1 MKTLITL
8 IAATCL
14 VTAAFGQQPDPPSK
28 PNPDY
33 QKMAALLGEW
43 TYAGE
48 DLTTFLGPGGNFAG
62 RMTGRLILE
71 GLAREFTYREK
82 KPQGET
88 QSLEINWY
96 DPVAKNHVYVLLSND
111 GYIEQGPFTIN
122 GSLATWEGTCVTGGK
137 QYKTRGAET
146 TAPDGMSK
154 IQKTEISAD
163 GKMWTLWRE
172 ARFTKVAATPAEN
185 ASVEQELIKLKK
197 DWAAA
202 VVKRDLAFLDRILA
216 DDYAWTAS
224 DGNVWSKAETLAS
237 LKSRDDVV
245 SSCVTDDFKV
255 RVYGDTALVTARSTF
270 KETLHGKDVSGQ
282 ERFTDTWVKRVGRW
296 QCVAMHCS
304 KIAQRP
310 SEPPGRK
317 AEGSTPPVKKM
328 TAFTQQPSQPTTP
341 SAAQEELVQPPAFGI
356 APTPQIR
363 PEAIHAHLAFLAD
376 DLLEGRGT
384 GSRGHKLAVNYIRSQ
399 CEAFGLCGAADGGGY
414 FQKVPLVRTIV
425 EEKQTTL
432 DLKTGDGTRSLVY
445 GTDFVILDTH
455 KETEGN
461 ATGELV
467 FVGYGVTASEQGY
480 DDYAGLDVKGKIV
493 VMLSDEAPSSFP
505 PAVRAYYT
513 DHDAKRSNAAA
524 HGAIGAI
531 YVRSP
536 ATEKRFS
543 WQFLLRELRIGFNS
557 LRWLDTNGRPHGL
570 DDTLRVFGTL
580 NRSGAEVLFANEKYG
595 LTEVFS
601 AVEKGAPPRFTLAK
615 SATVKFRSRHEKIES
630 DNVVAVL
637 EGSDPVLKNEYV
649 LYSTHVDH
657 LGIGDAVDGDSIYNG
672 AMDNAGGCAV
682 LLEVARSFGTL
693 RERPRR
699 SVIFLFVTGEE
710 AGLLGSDYFAS
721 HPTIPMGQIVANINC
736 DGGMSLTPL
745 SDVIA
750 WGAEHSSFEAA
761 VQQAASQTGF
771 TVSPDPF
778 PEEGLFVRSDQF
790 SFVKKGV
797 PAIFVDVGVK
807 STQTGVDGL
816 ALLKQWLVTVYH
828 SPKDDLTQ
836 PIQYA
841 TGVRFARFLFR
852 LGYGIAIDPQRPQ
865 WNKNDFF
872 GTKFGPGDR

>member
-1 MKTLITL
+1 MESSHEHWTNKRGQINTQVSQAKTNAVSLTKEQLMKTLIVV
-8 IAATCL
+8 IVVACL
-14 VTAAFGQQPDPPSK
+14 VVPV
-28 PNPDY
+28 
-33 QKMAALLGEW
+33 
-43 TYAGE
+43 
-48 DLTTFLGPGGNFAG
+48 
-62 RMTGRLILE
+62 
-71 GLAREFTYREK
+71 LA
-82 KPQGET
+82 
-88 QSLEINWY
+88 
-96 DPVAKNHVYVLLSND
+96 
-111 GYIEQGPFTIN
+111 
-122 GSLATWEGTCVTGGK
+122 
-137 QYKTRGAET
+137 
-146 TAPDGMSK
+146 
-154 IQKTEISAD
+154 
-163 GKMWTLWRE
+163 
-172 ARFTKVAATPAEN
+172 
-185 ASVEQELIKLKK
+185 
-197 DWAAA
+197 
-202 VVKRDLAFLDRILA
+202 
-216 DDYAWTAS
+216 
-224 DGNVWSKAETLAS
+224 
-237 LKSRDDVV
+237 
-245 SSCVTDDFKV
+245 
-255 RVYGDTALVTARSTF
+255 
-270 KETLHGKDVSGQ
+270 
-282 ERFTDTWVKRVGRW
+282 
-296 QCVAMHCS
+296 
-304 KIAQRP
+304 
-310 SEPPGRK
+310 
-317 AEGSTPPVKKM
+317 
-328 TAFTQQPSQPTTP
+328 QQPSQPTER
-341 SAAQEELVQPPAFGI
+341 SASQGDPAHPPAFGI
-356 APTPQIR
+356 APTPQVR

-399 CEAFGLCGAADGGGY
+399 CEACGLRGAADGGGY
-414 FQKVPLVRTIV
+414 FQEVPLVRTMV

-513 DHDAKRSNAAA
+513 DHNVKRSNAAA

-531 YVRSP
+531 CIRSP
-536 ATEKRFS
+536 ATEKRFP

-557 LRWLDTNGRPHGL
+557 LRWLDTNGRPGGL

-595 LTEVFS
+595 LTEVFA

-615 SATVKFRSRHEKIES
+615 SVTVKFRSRHEKIES
-630 DNVVAVL
+630 DNAVAVL

-657 LGIGDAVDGDSIYNG
+657 LGIGDTVDGDSIYNG

-721 HPTIPMGQIVANINC
+721 HPTIPMGQIVANINF

-745 SDVIA
+745 NDIIA

-778 PEEGLFVRSDQF
+778 PEEGFFVRSDQF
-790 SFVKKGV
+790 SFVKKGIPSILV
-797 PAIFVDVGVK
+797 NVGVK

-816 ALLKQWLVTVYH
+816 AFLKQWLVTVYH

-841 TGVRFARFLFR
+841 NGARFARFLFR
-852 LGYGIAIDPQRPQ
+852 LGHGIAMDPQRPQ

-872 GTKFGPGDR
+872 GTKFGSGGR